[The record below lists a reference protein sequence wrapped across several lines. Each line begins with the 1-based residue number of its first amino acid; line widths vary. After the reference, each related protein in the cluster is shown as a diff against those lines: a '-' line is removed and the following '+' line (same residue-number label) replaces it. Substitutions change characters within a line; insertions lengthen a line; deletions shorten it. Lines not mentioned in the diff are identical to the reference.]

1 MQLTLTMVD
10 TGSMILVVLIVL
22 SRVDS
27 VVDVCDESTLFYYVF
42 VQRVLTF
49 SLFRQ
54 SGVAPLVIAVCG
66 KKLSFKANPCQKL
79 LSCFAGCVSRMIAEV
94 LCKFMPTLETD
105 YT

>member
-10 TGSMILVVLIVL
+10 TRSIILMVLIVL

-49 SLFRQ
+49 SFFRQ
-54 SGVAPLVIAVCG
+54 TGVSPLVIAVCG
-66 KKLSFKANPCQKL
+66 KKVCFKANPCQKL
-79 LSCFAGCVSRMIAEV
+79 LSCFIGCVS
-94 LCKFMPTLETD
+94 
-105 YT
+105 

>member
-42 VQRVLTF
+42 VQRVLHFPF
-49 SLFRQ
+49 S
-54 SGVAPLVIAVCG
+54 GKLVF
-66 KKLSFKANPCQKL
+66 LRL
-79 LSCFAGCVSRMIAEV
+79 
-94 LCKFMPTLETD
+94 
-105 YT
+105 

>member
-42 VQRVLTF
+42 IQRVLTF
-49 SLFRQ
+49 SLSRQ
-54 SGVAPLVIAVCG
+54 NGVSPLVIALCG
-66 KKLSFKANPCQKL
+66 KKVCFKPNPWQKL
-79 LSCFAGCVSRMIAEV
+79 LSCFIGCV
-94 LCKFMPTLETD
+94 P
-105 YT
+105 

>member
-27 VVDVCDESTLFYYVF
+27 VVDVCDKSTLFYYVL

-49 SLFRQ
+49 SFSRQ
-54 SGVAPLVIAVCG
+54 TGVSPLVIAVCG
-66 KKLSFKANPCQKL
+66 KRLCFKANPCQKV
-79 LSCFAGCVSRMIAEV
+79 LSCLAGCVS
-94 LCKFMPTLETD
+94 
-105 YT
+105 

>member
-42 VQRVLTF
+42 VHRVLTF
-49 SLFRQ
+49 SPFRQ
-54 SGVAPLVIAVCG
+54 AGVSPLVIAVCG
-66 KKLSFKANPCQKL
+66 KKLCFKANPCQKV
-79 LSCFAGCVSRMIAEV
+79 LSCFAGCVS
-94 LCKFMPTLETD
+94 
-105 YT
+105 

>member
-1 MQLTLTMVD
+1 MQLTLTMFD
-10 TGSMILVVLIVL
+10 SGSMILVVLIVL

-54 SGVAPLVIAVCG
+54 SGVSPLVIAVCG
-66 KKLSFKANPCQKL
+66 KKLCFKANPCQEVL
-79 LSCFAGCVSRMIAEV
+79 PCFAGCVS
-94 LCKFMPTLETD
+94 
-105 YT
+105 

>member
-1 MQLTLTMVD
+1 MVD
-10 TGSMILVVLIVL
+10 TGSMILVVLIFL

-54 SGVAPLVIAVCG
+54 TGVSRLVTAVCG
-66 KKLSFKANPCQKL
+66 KKLCFKANPCQKV
-79 LSCFAGCVSRMIAEV
+79 LSCLEGCVS
-94 LCKFMPTLETD
+94 
-105 YT
+105 

>member
-10 TGSMILVVLIVL
+10 TRSKILVVLIVL

-27 VVDVCDESTLFYYVF
+27 VVDICDESTLFYYVF

-54 SGVAPLVIAVCG
+54 TGVSPLVIAVCR
-66 KKLSFKANPCQKL
+66 KKVCFKANPCQKV
-79 LSCFAGCVSRMIAEV
+79 LSCFAGCVS
-94 LCKFMPTLETD
+94 
-105 YT
+105 

>member
-27 VVDVCDESTLFYYVF
+27 VVDVCDESTLFCYVIA
-42 VQRVLTF
+42 QRVLTF

-54 SGVAPLVIAVCG
+54 TGVSPPVIAVCG
-66 KKLSFKANPCQKL
+66 KNLCLKANPCQSCYRVL
-79 LSCFAGCVSRMIAEV
+79 QGLSRE
-94 LCKFMPTLETD
+94 
-105 YT
+105 